1 MNLINRQDFYIAL
14 LGVFQVIIFQ
24 EIITLLGQLL
34 YMVNQGNI
42 LIDLSV
48 AFLAIT
54 SFLIFW
60 NLSGLV
66 KAIRGDDLQEENMA
80 EVVVVAR
87 RSVLVLISM
96 ILASAL
102 LQIPV

>member
-102 LQIPV
+102 FQIPV